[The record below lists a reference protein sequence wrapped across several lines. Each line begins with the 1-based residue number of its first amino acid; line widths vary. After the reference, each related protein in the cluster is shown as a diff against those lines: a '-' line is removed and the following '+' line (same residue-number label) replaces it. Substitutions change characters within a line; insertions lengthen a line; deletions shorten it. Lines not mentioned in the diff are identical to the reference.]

1 MTGKAP
7 HDKPLEVESTNSK
20 FVELGLDSDC
30 WEFSAMTMLYAGL
43 RKGEVLALNW
53 SNIDFE
59 KEAYGIIK
67 LKNRVNEIT

>member
-1 MTGKAP
+1 MA
-7 HDKPLEVESTNSK
+7 
-20 FVELGLDSDC
+20 
-30 WEFSAMTMLYAGL
+30 MLYAGL

-67 LKNRVNEIT
+67 LKIRVNEIT